1 MPPVL
6 ESSFVSTKD
15 IYRAKKKK
23 EGLRHE
29 ALLFTFFMPSGFF
42 LLFFC

>member
-1 MPPVL
+1 MPPIL
-6 ESSFVSTKD
+6 EFSVFSTKD
-15 IYRAKKKK
+15 TYRAKMKK

-29 ALLFTFFMPSGFF
+29 ALLFILFMPSRLF